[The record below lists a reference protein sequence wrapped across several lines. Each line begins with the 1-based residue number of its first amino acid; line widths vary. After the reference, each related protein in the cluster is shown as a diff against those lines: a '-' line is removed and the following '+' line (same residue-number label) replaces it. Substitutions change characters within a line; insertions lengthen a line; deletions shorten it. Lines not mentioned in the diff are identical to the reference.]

1 MKSVIHCTDEEMKR
15 ICDFHGEMIYEVRK
29 PKGRKRLALLICNE
43 SFTMLKERTGA
54 QVDQNGMIKL
64 LNELGY
70 QVQLEKNLN
79 SQNMLKVMKDFAAR
93 EEHLDS
99 DSTFIVL
106 MSHGEKDGICG
117 TESHFSHTAKG
128 QVVTDLLHFDH
139 IFSTFNNINCAKL
152 RNKPKVIIIQAC
164 RGHQDGRVLVSD
176 DVALQGDDPMEDDA
190 MKFVQRETDF
200 VCFYSTTPGT
210 VFICRK
216 VADAY
221 TRKKNIDKEI
231 LLVSRPLTYTVSVNR
246 TYMYTEDIL
255 YNKNVFKRTKKKCL
269 SLAPCS
275 YFIIVFY
282 HFKNGCA
289 LLRLR
294 VLHFSPSQ
302 HRDLLYLK

>member
-200 VCFYSTTPGT
+200 VCFYSTTP
-210 VFICRK
+210 
-216 VADAY
+216 D
-221 TRKKNIDKEI
+221 
-231 LLVSRPLTYTVSVNR
+231 TVSWRHPNTGSLFIQCLIEKMNELAHCESLV
-246 TYMYTEDIL
+246 DIF
-255 YNKNVFKRTKKKCL
+255 FKVQSSFAGKLQMPTQERKTLTKK
-269 SLAPCS
+269 
-275 YFIIVFY
+275 FY
-282 HFKNGCA
+282 LFPGH
-289 LLRLR
+289 
-294 VLHFSPSQ
+294 
-302 HRDLLYLK
+302 